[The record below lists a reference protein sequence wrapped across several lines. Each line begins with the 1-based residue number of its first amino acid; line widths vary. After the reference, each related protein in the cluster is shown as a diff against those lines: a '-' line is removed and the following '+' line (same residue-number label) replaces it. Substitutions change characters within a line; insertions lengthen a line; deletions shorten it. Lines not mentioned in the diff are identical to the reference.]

1 MANVV
6 SGSSMK
12 IDTTGDVLLGK
23 NIIVTHMIMVST
35 AANAILELQDSDGTT
50 FKDKIRLDI
59 DAINKTEK
67 LDLTEGPMVFPNGV
81 RAKTVTN
88 CQATLIFRRQGA
100 K

>member
-1 MANVV
+1 MANVIN
-6 SGSSMK
+6 GSSMK
-12 IDTTGDVLLGK
+12 IDSTGDVLIAK
-23 NIIVTHMIMVST
+23 NIIVTHMIMIAK
-35 AANAILELQDSDGTT
+35 AANAVFELQDSDGSI

-59 DAINKTEK
+59 DTINKTET

-88 CQATLIFRRQGA
+88 CEATLIFRRQGA